1 MTSADETP
9 APALP
14 VYLVEWVVP
23 RQRRDPQKAAA
34 AVGTGSLVQLVR
46 VTLADLY
53 RRVMGSELGDFTPHV
68 SLVVGDHLE
77 EVVLERVDSAW
88 DRVSHTGSFQHSLDH
103 PSLSQKVY
111 LSVTVPFCPG
121 CHGRGGAHTAGC
133 WASDR
138 PALLGVDTPAQ
149 RG

>member
-46 VTLADLY
+46 VTLAGLHQ
-53 RRVMGSELGDFTPHV
+53 RAMGTELGDATPHV
-68 SLVVGDHLE
+68 SLVVADHLE
-77 EVVLERVDSAW
+77 AVELERTDAAW
-88 DRVSHTGSFQHSLDH
+88 DRVNRSGSIQYSLDH
-103 PSLSQKVY
+103 PSLERKVY
-111 LSVTVPFCPG
+111 LSVEVPFCPG
-121 CHGRGGAHTAGC
+121 CHGRGGAHAEGC
-133 WASDR
+133 WGSDK
-138 PALLGVDTPAQ
+138 PALPLG
-149 RG
+149 

>member
-46 VTLADLY
+46 TTLAELHG
-53 RRVMGSELGDFTPHV
+53 RTMTTELGDFLPHL
-68 SLVVGDHLE
+68 SLVVADHLE
-77 EVVLERVDSAW
+77 AVELERTDASW
-88 DRVSHTGSFQHSLDH
+88 DRVNRAGTVNYSLDH
-103 PSLSQKVY
+103 PSLPMKLHLGVP
-111 LSVTVPFCPG
+111 VPFCPG
-121 CHGRGGAHTAGC
+121 CHGRGGGHAEGC

-138 PALLGVDTPAQ
+138 PALPL
-149 RG
+149 